1 MCLVLSKA
9 LADNNFVI
17 IGALDATSRN
27 VCRGWAE
34 DSVVALASLWINAT
48 AGDAADDFVIWY
60 LKHDVDLWHQ
70 ALTDNKLG
78 LSLGAAHSIE
88 NETLLCVLLVGDSGE
103 NDLLNHVVWYQ
114 STGIHESLGLL
125 ANWGSC
131 LHLGAKCITGGELLY
146 AVLLTDVCAL
156 GALATGRWG
165 EDADL
170 HWDGVLV
177 ADHLHGC
184 RGTSE
189 CFGQILEAWLVED
202 LSEAVV
208 S

>member
-1 MCLVLSKA
+1 MIYCRRRA
-9 LADNNFVI
+9 LRYNALI
-17 IGALDATSRN
+17 AGAHLDATSCN

-70 ALTDNKLG
+70 ALSDHKLR
-78 LSLGAAHSIE
+78 LSLGSAYAIK

-125 ANWGSC
+125 VNWGSS
-131 LHLGAKCITGGELLY
+131 LY
-146 AVLLTDVCAL
+146 LTQ
-156 GALATGRWG
+156 R
-165 EDADL
+165 
-170 HWDGVLV
+170 
-177 ADHLHGC
+177 
-184 RGTSE
+184 S
-189 CFGQILEAWLVED
+189 
-202 LSEAVV
+202 V
-208 S
+208 SHSASL